1 MAELDFN
8 NNKDSFSKPELEQI
22 QKEKQEFKLIDKIT
36 RTKGLKLFAY
46 NQNKNE
52 VFEIILPKDINNTL
66 YTKVE
71 DGQLVIDYEKTYD
84 KAVIDPRN
92 IHFEALNL
100 NSAIKRVD
108 KWKRGEIKDLDN
120 LKRNFNKTI
129 SFF

>member
-8 NNKDSFSKPELEQI
+8 NNKDSFSKPELEQV

-46 NQNKNE
+46 NQSKDE
-52 VFEIILPKDINNTL
+52 VFEVILPKDINNTL

-71 DGQLVIDYEKTYD
+71 DGQLVIDYDKTYD

-100 NSAIKRVD
+100 KNAIKRVG
-108 KWKRGEIKDLDN
+108 KWKSGKIKDLDN
-120 LKRNFNKTI
+120 LRRNFNKTI